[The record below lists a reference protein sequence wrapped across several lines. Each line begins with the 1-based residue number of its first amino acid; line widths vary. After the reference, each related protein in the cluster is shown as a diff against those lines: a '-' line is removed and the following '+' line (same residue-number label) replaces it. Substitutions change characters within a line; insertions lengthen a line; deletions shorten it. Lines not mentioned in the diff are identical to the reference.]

1 MREYAAASGLHPYLT
16 ISKLFEGA
24 NIGALF
30 LHHRTIHSANLLA
43 RTILGH
49 GDGLYDNKG
58 SLSAQC
64 PTDDQALQRLIATVL
79 SSTRRIAGGGAL
91 VVRRQARLPLV
102 VQLHPMM
109 TTFSAADRCPPF
121 PAALVLI
128 RDPEFIPPIDHE
140 FVAAV
145 LGLSSVESRM
155 AVLLSHGS
163 SVREIA
169 DAVHRSVHTVRW
181 TLKNVYAKTR
191 CAGQVELVRLIG
203 RLTGDVLPPA
213 GGETRW
219 TGAQSSATAK
229 SSPRE

>member
-1 MREYAAASGLHPYLT
+1 M
-16 ISKLFEGA
+16 
-24 NIGALF
+24 
-30 LHHRTIHSANLLA
+30 
-43 RTILGH
+43 
-49 GDGLYDNKG
+49 
-58 SLSAQC
+58 
-64 PTDDQALQRLIATVL
+64 
-79 SSTRRIAGGGAL
+79 
-91 VVRRQARLPLV
+91 VRRPTRLPLV
-102 VQLHPMM
+102 VQLHSM
-109 TTFSAADRCPPF
+109 TLPPDADSVPAF

-128 RDPEFIPPIDHE
+128 RDPEFIPSIDRE

-155 AVLLSHGS
+155 TVLLSHGS